1 MTQVDNMSPL
11 ASSTRFQT
19 KAVVWSCAA
28 PYPFHFNLKGISIP
42 NFDDWSPWLNNHF
55 WPHKKKKKKLWINA
69 TTRGSWVYSHEGT
82 QKNISLMGP
91 VVCKFFCGDIHR
103 NEISPPAL
111 CLADM
116 IMSQG
121 CSKTDTQLRKS
132 SNMCHSHPS
141 QSLTC
146 VKRYTESP
154 VRGGYRHAAKDRE
167 ASWNTVLN
175 FYTHTQTQEM

>member
-19 KAVVWSCAA
+19 KAVVWSWAA
-28 PYPFHFNLKGISIP
+28 PYPFHFNLKRYIDSK
-42 NFDDWSPWLNNHF
+42 FWWLVSSF
-55 WPHKKKKKKLWINA
+55 LATKKKKKKKLWINA

-154 VRGGYRHAAKDRE
+154 GRGGYRHAAKVRE